1 MNKSYHAGEKDL
13 GPQKHNFPPSVAT
26 PRQPSEAESD
36 RYLRERC
43 AEMACRCQVSADSVA
58 AAARDLFNFVKNG

>member
-1 MNKSYHAGEKDL
+1 MNKSYHVGEKDL
-13 GPQKHNFPPSVAT
+13 GPKIHNFPPSAT
-26 PRQPSEAESD
+26 PCQPSEAESD

-43 AEMACRCQVSADSVA
+43 VEYACRCQVSADSVA